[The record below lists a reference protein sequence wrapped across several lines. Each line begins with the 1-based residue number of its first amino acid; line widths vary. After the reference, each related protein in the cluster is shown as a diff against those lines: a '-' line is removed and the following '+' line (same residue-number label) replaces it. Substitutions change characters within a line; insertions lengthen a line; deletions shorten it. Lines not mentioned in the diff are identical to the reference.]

1 MVEYFGIIGKI
12 MLGSGFEDIV
22 YQWDLC
28 TSGGIKGVISG
39 KHYNRAWSIHECL
52 SETIHRLFIENEP
65 ELFTLSSDLQ
75 QLIKSVDDEIS
86 VVDETKY
93 RWWN

>member
-22 YQWDLC
+22 YQADLC
-28 TSGGIKGVISG
+28 IKGVISG

-52 SETIHRLFIENEP
+52 SETIHHLFIENEP
-65 ELFTLSSDLQ
+65 ELFA
-75 QLIKSVDDEIS
+75 LI
-86 VVDETKY
+86 Y
-93 RWWN
+93 NN